1 MGKSSFAFAYY
12 MDRQEEHVN
21 IAYTTKEFY
30 TEVWHFTIIYA
41 QVTAADVAL
50 IMIPCDCHFTTAI
63 AKGNRK
69 AGDMQGQT
77 RQHSRCINLLCVKQI
92 AIGCNKLDC
101 DTAGYKITR
110 YEDVSNE
117 MKSMSVKVGGRR
129 KWSRARFLSCPSL
142 AG

>member
-1 MGKSSFAFAYY
+1 MASTDSSYRA
-12 MDRQEEHVN
+12 EP
-21 IAYTTKEFY
+21 K
-30 TEVWHFTIIYA
+30 VWHFIIFYA

-110 YEDVSNE
+110 YEYKITRYEDVSNE

>member
-1 MGKSSFAFAYY
+1 

-69 AGDMQGQT
+69 AGDMQGADPSALSMHQLVM
-77 RQHSRCINLLCVKQI
+77 CE
-92 AIGCNKLDC
+92 ADCNRLQQV
-101 DTAGYKITR
+101 GLR
-110 YEDVSNE
+110 YGWLQDHP
-117 MKSMSVKVGGRR
+117 
-129 KWSRARFLSCPSL
+129 L
-142 AG
+142 

>member
-1 MGKSSFAFAYY
+1 

-21 IAYTTKEFY
+21 IAHTTKEFY

-110 YEDVSNE
+110 YEDVSKE
-117 MKSMSVKVGGRR
+117 HFGQGRWKKEVVEGKVPFLPISGWIEDTQY
-129 KWSRARFLSCPSL
+129 KIARV
-142 AG
+142 